1 MTEFRFWAKRL
12 TPNMSLLHA
21 INRPWLHFIGLG
33 ASLFVMKSVLFPP
46 AKTVIGPLSAAR
58 VQALEQQW
66 SGGADIALSPTQR
79 ASLINTELDRDMLFQ
94 RALELNLHLT
104 DGVIFQRLIR
114 NMHFLGMAAEG
125 GDPALF
131 ERALEMRLHL
141 DDEVVKRRMIWL
153 MKERL
158 LAENPPVA
166 LTRAELFDA
175 FERRSDALRQPP
187 TYTFQHLYFAGDGEE
202 DAAAAVE
209 AIEAQELEF
218 DAARQLGQPFLQ
230 GHSFERQTARQLAL
244 SLGWDFVREFEQ
256 SDPRAQQ
263 WLGPIRSSFGWHY
276 LWVADV
282 SPWRDAVFEE
292 VEPRLRIDLE
302 YEAQAEALNSAIA
315 ALHDYYDV
323 RGPNTGA
330 RDGDSEG
337 AR

>member
-1 MTEFRFWAKRL
+1 MT
-12 TPNMSLLHA
+12 LLDL

-33 ASLFVMKSVLFPP
+33 ASLFVMKLVLFPP

-66 SGGADIALSPTQR
+66 SGSANIALSQTQR
-79 ASLINTELDRDMLFQ
+79 VSLINTELDRDMLFQ

-141 DDEVVKRRMIWL
+141 DDEVVKRRMIL
-153 MKERL
+153 LVKERL

-166 LTRAELFDA
+166 LTRAELIVA
-175 FERRSDALRQPP
+175 FEDRSDALRQPP
-187 TYTFQHLYFAGDGEE
+187 TYSFQHLYFAEDAEE

-218 DAARQLGQPFLQ
+218 DAAWQLGQPFLQ
-230 GHSFERQTARQLAL
+230 GHSLERQTARQLAL
-244 SLGWDFVREFEQ
+244 SFGWDFVREFEQ

-276 LWVADV
+276 LWVTDV
-282 SPWRDAVFEE
+282 SPWQDAVFEE

-302 YEAQAEALNSAIA
+302 YEAQADALNSAIA
-315 ALHDYYDV
+315 ALRDHYDV
-323 RGPNTGA
+323 RDPDAVA
-330 RDGDSEG
+330 RAGDNEG
-337 AR
+337 ARL